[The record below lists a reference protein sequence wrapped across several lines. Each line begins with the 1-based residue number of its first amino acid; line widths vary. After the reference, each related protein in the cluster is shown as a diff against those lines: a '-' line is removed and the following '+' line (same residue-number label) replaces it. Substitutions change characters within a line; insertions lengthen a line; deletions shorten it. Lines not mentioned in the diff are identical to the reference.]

1 MGESR
6 IIGGCGMKMT
16 RNELFKWAKSQT
28 QWTENEVLNPHNPDV
43 ADSEVVDVLPWE
55 NFVSIIYAIT
65 EGRIE
70 IEELEE

>member
-1 MGESR
+1 
-6 IIGGCGMKMT
+6 MKMT
-16 RNELFKWAKSQT
+16 RNELFKWAKRQT
-28 QWTENEVLNPHNPDV
+28 QWTENEALNPHNPDI

-70 IEELEE
+70 IEEMTE

>member
-1 MGESR
+1 MGEPR
-6 IIGGCGMKMT
+6 IIGGGGMKMT

-28 QWTENEVLNPHNPDV
+28 QWTENELLNPHNPDV
-43 ADSEVVDVLPWE
+43 PDSEIVDVLPWE

-70 IEELEE
+70 IEVAE

>member
-1 MGESR
+1 
-6 IIGGCGMKMT
+6 MKMT
-16 RNELFKWAKSQT
+16 RNELFKWAKRQT

-43 ADSEVVDVLPWE
+43 ADSEIVDVLPWE

-70 IEELEE
+70 IEEMKE